1 MIDIVC
7 VGILVADAIAKP
19 VEKIPSKGKLELVD
33 TLGLYTGGCACSAAI
48 DMSIIGRDVAIIGKI
63 GKDGFGM
70 FMKTSLEQR
79 GVQTKGLI
87 IDPNGATSASLVIV
101 TPDGERSFIHCPG
114 SNGTMIESDIS
125 YDVVKDAKLVFVAGT
140 MLMPKF
146 DGRECAKFLKKC
158 KELGKPTALD
168 TAWDSKGRWMEIL
181 RPCMPYIDYFLP
193 SYEEAVQLS
202 GKTQPEEIADVFL
215 AMGPH
220 TVVIKLGKE
229 GCFIKTKTGEKH
241 ILSTYTRVKPVD
253 TTGAGDA
260 FCSGFLSALVK
271 GKSLVD
277 CGRFANAVGT
287 HCIMAK
293 GASTG
298 IKPEAEILKF
308 MEDYDKEELEP
319 NYLTSHS

>member
-19 VEKIPSKGKLELVD
+19 VEKIPAKGKLELVD
-33 TLGLYTGGCACSAAI
+33 TLGLYTGGCAASAAI
-48 DMSIIGRDVAIIGKI
+48 DMSIIGRKVALIGKI

-70 FMKTSLEQR
+70 FMKNSLEQK
-79 GVQTKGLI
+79 GVNTKGLI

-101 TPDGERSFIHCPG
+101 TPDGERSFIHSTG
-114 SNGTMIESDIS
+114 SNGTLVESDIS
-125 YDVVKDAKLVFVAGT
+125 YSVIEDAKLVFVAGT

-146 DGRECAKFLKKC
+146 DGKECALFLKKC
-158 KELGKPTALD
+158 KEMGKITALD
-168 TAWDSKGRWMEIL
+168 TAWDSKGRWMNVL
-181 RPCMPYIDYFLP
+181 SSCMPYIDYFLP
-193 SYEEAVQLS
+193 SYEEAVELS

-229 GCFIKTKTGEKH
+229 GCFIKSKSGEKH
-241 ILSTYTRVKPVD
+241 IISTYKNVKAVD

-260 FCSGFLSALVK
+260 FCAGFLSAMVQGWPLF
-271 GKSLVD
+271 D
-277 CGRFANAVGT
+277 CGKFANAVGT
-287 HCIMAK
+287 HCVMAK

-298 IKPEAEILKF
+298 IKPEADILEF
-308 MEDYDKEELEP
+308 IKESEKNETEP
-319 NYLTSHS
+319 HYL

>member
-1 MIDIVC
+1 MIDIAC

-19 VEKIPSKGKLELVD
+19 VEKIPAKGKLELVD
-33 TLGLYTGGCACSAAI
+33 TLGLYTGGCAASAAI
-48 DMSIIGRDVAIIGKI
+48 DMAIIGRKVAIIGKI

-70 FMKTSLEQR
+70 FMKNSLEQN

-101 TPDGERSFIHCPG
+101 TPDGERSFIHSIG
-114 SNGTMIESDIS
+114 SNGTLVESDIP
-125 YDVVKDAKLVFVAGT
+125 YDVIEEAKLVFVAGT

-146 DGRECAKFLKKC
+146 DGKEAARFLKKC
-158 KELGKPTALD
+158 KEMGKITALD
-168 TAWDSKGRWMEIL
+168 TAWDSKGRWMEVL
-181 RPCMPYIDYFLP
+181 APCMPYIDYFLP
-193 SYEEAVQLS
+193 SYEEAVELS
-202 GKTQPEEIADVFL
+202 GKTQPEEIADAFL

-229 GCFIKTKTGEKH
+229 GCFIKTKAGEKH
-241 ILSTYTRVKPVD
+241 VISTYTRIKAVD

-271 GKSLVD
+271 GSSLAE

-287 HCIMAK
+287 HCVMAK

-298 IKPEAEILKF
+298 IKSEADILRF
-308 MEDYDKEELEP
+308 MEAYDLEEI
-319 NYLTSHS
+319 